1 MTNILIHL
9 FLAAT
14 AIEFLFTLWANHRAQ
29 NVLDAFIAHPQL
41 YEAAGR
47 PSNTYFVRDIYKLRY
62 RFAHFLQA
70 RLACLLRCRL
80 PICAQTRHCH
90 AALGDWA
97 RRVNC
102 GAAGVGFVFN
112 TLLGSL
118 KPPHPIFRL
127 PLRPYSANRKYPK

>member
-1 MTNILIHL
+1 MAL
-9 FLAAT
+9 
-14 AIEFLFTLWANHRAQ
+14 EFLFALWANHRAQ
-29 NVLDAFIAHPQL
+29 SVLDAFTAHPQL

-47 PSNTYFVRDIYKLRY
+47 PSDTYFARDIYKLRY

-70 RLACLLRCRL
+70 RLTCLLRCRL

-102 GAAGVGFVFN
+102 GAGCVGFLLN
-112 TLLGSL
+112 MALGSL